1 MYKNILP
8 SIDHVAIWPLISFGI
23 FFVFFIML
31 LWWVFTAD
39 KTFIDE
45 MSQKPLQDGSE
56 LNHDAEPLNL

>member
-8 SIDHVAIWPLISFGI
+8 NIDHVAISFII
-23 FFVFFIML
+23 FFVFFIVL